1 MEKYT
6 NLGQNKTV
14 SQPNQQESEEG
25 ISLRDFLEIFINN
38 WQWFLASVIICVVCT
53 RVYLATKPNIYQRR
67 AVMLV
72 KESDGT
78 LPRSRSIGNEALMQL
93 NGVMVGSSVKNE
105 LYILRS
111 HLLMKEVARALR
123 LDVLYS
129 YRKGLQVV
137 SLYDNRPFD
146 IQFAEEDSVTMSS
159 FKVRILNEKECKI
172 SQIISTDKE
181 FDYEKI
187 VCFDQM
193 IETPIGKFTL
203 VPIAKNLNAFIDK
216 TINIT
221 HIDNESAANMIGGRI
236 STNEVDKM
244 SSLVNITCTDTNI
257 QRADDILSA
266 LLNAYKQSIIDDKNI
281 LAQSTADFI
290 DERIQLISRELNE
303 VEGDIAQFKQ
313 NNNLVDIS
321 SNAQAVFTQYTK
333 ARQHT
338 IDLQA
343 QKVAVEYLLQHL
355 KKKSEGY
362 ALIPTVNITDG
373 GSQSMI
379 GQYNQLML
387 ERNRLVENSGENSS
401 TIKEL
406 DNNLSQLKQATITSV
421 QAYLASID
429 VQIQHSLKEENTLQK
444 TLSTVPQKEKIML
457 DIARQQVIKET
468 LYTYLLNKREETA
481 LQLAISEANIRIIEQ
496 PYGSTAPIA
505 PRKFTITCGAAL
517 AGFALPFAIFFLIN
531 MLNVSVRGR
540 KEIELFTTIPVIG
553 DIPHIKGDFND
564 SGIVVSEKSN
574 DPVNEAFRML
584 RFNLSFVKKDAR
596 VIMFTSTMPGEGK
609 TFISRNFAYALSL
622 IGKRILLIDTDIRKR
637 TQTAALTS
645 THNKEGL
652 TSYLNGSIDNPLELV
667 VQSNV
672 GKNKID
678 LLPAGLVPPNPAEL
692 LMSDRLDE
700 LIEKLKEVYDYII
713 LDNVPAQMV
722 ADAAIVNR
730 VADLTI
736 YVVRARKLDRRFLPE
751 LERLYQEKKF
761 SNLTILIND
770 AEVERKYYGYGNY
783 AYYGY
788 YGYGGY
794 GYGYGNKGSKKKR
807 FSFKW

>member
-6 NLGQNKTV
+6 NLSQNKTV
-14 SQPNQQESEEG
+14 SQTNPQEPEEG
-25 ISLRDFLEIFINN
+25 ISLRDFLEIFTSN
-38 WQWFLASVIICVVCT
+38 WQWFLASVIICVICT
-53 RVYLATKPNIYQRR
+53 RIYLATKPYIYRR
-67 AVMLV
+67 QAVMLV
-72 KESDGT
+72 KESDGSSV
-78 LPRSRSIGNEALMQL
+78 PRSRSIGNDALMQL

-111 HLLMKEVARALR
+111 HLLMKEVVRTLH

-137 SLYDNRPFD
+137 SLYNNRPFD
-146 IQFAEEDSVTMSS
+146 IQFAEEDSGTMSA
-159 FKVRILNEKECKI
+159 FKVQILNEKECKV
-172 SQIISTDKE
+172 SLMVSTNKK

-187 VCFDQM
+187 VRFDQI
-193 IETPIGKFTL
+193 IETPVGKFKL
-203 VPIAKNLNAFIDK
+203 IPIAKNLNAFIDE

-303 VEGDIAQFKQ
+303 VEGNIAQFKQ

-387 ERNRLVENSGENSS
+387 ERNRLVENSGETSS

-406 DNNLSQLKQATITSV
+406 DSNLSQLRQATITSV

-429 VQIQHSLKEENTLQK
+429 VQIQHSLQEENTLQK

-457 DIARQQVIKET
+457 DIARQQAIKET

-496 PYGSTAPIA
+496 PYGSTAPFA
-505 PRKFTITCGAAL
+505 PRKSTITCGAAL
-517 AGFALPFAIFFLIN
+517 VGFALPFAVFFLIN

-540 KEIELFTTIPVIG
+540 KEIEMFTTIPVIG

-622 IGKRILLIDTDIRKR
+622 IGKRVLLIDTDIRKR
-637 TQTAALTS
+637 TQTAALAS
-645 THNKEGL
+645 THKEGL
-652 TSYLNGSIDNPLELV
+652 TSYLNGTIDNPMELV
-667 VQSNV
+667 VQSNE

-692 LMSDRLDE
+692 LMSERLDE
-700 LIEKLKEVYDYII
+700 LVEKLKEVYDYII

-736 YVVRARKLDRRFLPE
+736 YVVRTRKLDRRFLPE

-788 YGYGGY
+788 YGYSGY
-794 GYGYGNKGSKKKR
+794 GYGYGSNKKKKR

>member
-1 MEKYT
+1 MEK
-6 NLGQNKTV
+6 NINIGQNKTV
-14 SQPNQQESEEG
+14 PQPNQQETEEG

-53 RVYLATKPNIYQRR
+53 RIYLATKPYIYQRQ

-72 KESDGT
+72 KESGGGGARRNGISTD
-78 LPRSRSIGNEALMQL
+78 ALMQL
-93 NGVMVGSSVKNE
+93 NGVMTGSSVKNE

-111 HLLMKEVARALR
+111 HLLMKEVARVLH

-129 YRKGLQVV
+129 YRNGLQIV
-137 SLYDNRPFD
+137 SLYDDRPFD
-146 IQFAEEDSVTMSS
+146 IQFSEEDSVTMST
-159 FKVRILNEKECKI
+159 FKVRILNENECKI
-172 SQIISTDKE
+172 SQMMSTNED
-181 FDYEKI
+181 FDYEKT
-187 VCFDQM
+187 VRFGQM
-193 IETPIGKFTL
+193 VETPVGKFTL
-203 VPIAKNLNAFIDK
+203 TPITKNLDNFIDE

-290 DERIQLISRELNE
+290 DERIQLISGELNE

-321 SNAQAVFTQYTK
+321 SNAQAVFAQYTK

-362 ALIPTVNITDG
+362 TLIPIVNITDG

-429 VQIQHSLKEENTLQK
+429 VQIQHSLKEENALQK

-540 KEIELFTTIPVIG
+540 KEIEMFTTIPVIG

-622 IGKRILLIDTDIRKR
+622 IGKRVLLIDTDIRKR
-637 TQTAALTS
+637 TQTAALAS
-645 THNKEGL
+645 THKEGL
-652 TSYLNGSIDNPLELV
+652 TSYLNGTVDEPMELV
-667 VQSNV
+667 VRSNG
-672 GKNKID
+672 GKSKVD

-770 AEVERKYYGYGNY
+770 AEVEKKYYGYGNY